1 MENFFREISLVNEAY
16 DVEHNLPCKRKFTHA
31 ELAPAI
37 AAIREIEAAKLQVP
51 TAAQINAAMMDMLKG
66 SAT

>member
-16 DVEHNLPCKRKFTHA
+16 DVEHNLPCKRQFTHA

-37 AAIREIEAAKLQVP
+37 QAIREIESAKLQVP
-51 TAAQINAAMMDMLKG
+51 TSAMIDAIVLGIIK
-66 SAT
+66 